1 MLLSRGR
8 KRTERI
14 RTEQRANL
22 TGRFISDGEDTEDG
36 MKVALGVVLGVLLL
50 HLPASAETGFLD
62 RMITMGAAMYP
73 YQVYV
78 PAEHTRARSWP
89 VVVFLHGDGAQGQDG
104 LMPTAR
110 GLADAIRFERSRF
123 PVIAVFPQAEKG
135 KRWLD
140 ADMEELVIAELDQT
154 MREFGGD
161 PMRVYLTGFSMG
173 ATGAYRI
180 AYRWPNRFAAVAAI
194 AGRVETSDVKTYSDR
209 EKAADRQANPFVSA
223 ADPFA
228 ALALRI
234 KHLPIRIFHGDA
246 DETVPVEQ
254 SRHLTRALQAAQADV
269 HYQEYVGETHVGA
282 AQKAWAES
290 EWITW
295 LLTQHR

>member
-1 MLLSRGR
+1 
-8 KRTERI
+8 
-14 RTEQRANL
+14 
-22 TGRFISDGEDTEDG
+22 
-36 MKVALGVVLGVLLL
+36 MKVVLSVVLGVLFL
-50 HLPASAETGFLD
+50 HSPASAETGFLD
-62 RMITMGAAMYP
+62 RTVTIGAATYR

-78 PAEHTRARSWP
+78 PADHTRAMSWP
-89 VVVFLHGDGAQGQDG
+89 VIVFLHGDGAQGQDG
-104 LMPTAR
+104 LLPTAR
-110 GLADAIRFERSRF
+110 GLADAIRFDRPRF
-123 PVIAVFPQAEKG
+123 PLVAVFPQAEKG

-140 ADMEELVIAELDQT
+140 AAMEELVIAELDQT
-154 MREFGGD
+154 MTEFGGD

-180 AYRWPNRFAAVAAI
+180 AYRWPSRFAALAAI

-228 ALALRI
+228 ALALKI

-246 DETVPVEQ
+246 DETVPVDQ
-254 SRHLTRALQAAQADV
+254 SRRLTRALQAAQADV
-269 HYQEYVGETHVGA
+269 HYQEYAGATHVGA
-282 AQKAWAES
+282 ADKAYAERDL
-290 EWITW
+290 ITW